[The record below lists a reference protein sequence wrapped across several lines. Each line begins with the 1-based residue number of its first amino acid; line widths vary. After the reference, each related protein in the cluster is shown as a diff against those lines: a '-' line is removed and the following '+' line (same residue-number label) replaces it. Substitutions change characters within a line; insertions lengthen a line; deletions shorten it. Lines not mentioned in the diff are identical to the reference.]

1 MHSRVRAIDR
11 GQVGANQDCRE
22 WHDRGAIGGRDRR
35 QPAREGQ
42 GRGSLRIASLVLNST
57 TEDHAMPAEPFDA
70 IVVGAGQAGP
80 ALAARCSKE
89 GLRTAVI
96 ERHHFGGTCV
106 NVGCVPTKTLV
117 ASARAIRQAGRGAE
131 YGFDT
136 GPLRVDM
143 ARVKARKDGIVM
155 HSRQAVE
162 GWLRGLPN
170 TEVIAGEARLIA
182 PRTLE
187 VGGRHLTA
195 PRIFLNLGGRS
206 VRPALAGIDS
216 VPTLDNVSIMELAAV
231 PEHLV
236 IVGGSYIG
244 LEFAQMMRRFGAQV
258 TVVERSARLLPRE
271 DEDVSDGIRQIL
283 EAEGVRFQ
291 LGAECLS
298 LKPHGSGIAVGA
310 ACAAGAPTLIASH
323 VLLAVGRQP
332 NTDGIG
338 LDRAGVRTDAR
349 GYIEVD
355 DQCRTSAEGVWAV
368 GDCNGRGA
376 FTHTAWNDHEI
387 VVANLFDNDPRR
399 IADRIPCYALFIDP
413 ALGRIGMNEDQA
425 RAAMAQGRG
434 ILRAKMPMQRVG
446 RAREAGETQGF
457 MKVLVDAQSQRL
469 LGASILGLNG
479 DEVIH
484 SLLDV
489 MAADR
494 PYTVIA
500 RAMHIHP
507 TVSEL
512 VPTLLQQL
520 KPLT

>member
-1 MHSRVRAIDR
+1 
-11 GQVGANQDCRE
+11 
-22 WHDRGAIGGRDRR
+22 
-35 QPAREGQ
+35 
-42 GRGSLRIASLVLNST
+42 
-57 TEDHAMPAEPFDA
+57 MPAESFDA

-89 GLRTAVI
+89 GLRTAVV

-131 YGFDT
+131 YGFET

-143 ARVKARKDGIVM
+143 ARVKARKDAIVM
-155 HSRQAVE
+155 QSRQGVE
-162 GWLRGLPN
+162 SWLRGLRD
-170 TEVIAGEARLIA
+170 TEVITGEARFVA

-187 VGGRHLTA
+187 VDGRQLTA

-206 VRPALAGIDS
+206 VRPDLAGMAT
-216 VPTLDNVSIMELAAV
+216 VPTLDNVSIMELATV
-231 PEHLV
+231 PRHLA
-236 IVGGSYIG
+236 IIGGSYIG
-244 LEFAQMMRRFGAQV
+244 LEFAHMMRRFGAEV
-258 TVVERSARLLPRE
+258 TVVERAARLLPRE
-271 DEDVSDGIRQIL
+271 DEDVSDAIRQIL
-283 EAEGVRFQ
+283 EAEGVRFE

-298 LKPHGSGIAVGA
+298 LAAAPGGIAVGA
-310 ACAAGAPTLIASH
+310 ACSGATADLVASH
-323 VLLAVGRQP
+323 VLLAVGRRP

-338 LDRAGVRTDAR
+338 LDRAGIRTDAR
-349 GYIEVD
+349 GFIEVD
-355 DQCRTSAEGVWAV
+355 DQCRTSADGVWAV

-387 VVANLFDNDPRR
+387 VAANLFDNDPRR
-399 IADRIPCYALFIDP
+399 ISDRIACHALFIDP
-413 ALGRIGMNEDQA
+413 PLGRIGINDAEA
-425 RAAMAQGRG
+425 RALMAQGRG

-457 MKVLVDAQSQRL
+457 MKVLVDAQTQRL
-469 LGASILGLNG
+469 LGAAILGLNG
-479 DEVIH
+479 DEVVH

-494 PYTVIA
+494 PYTTIA
-500 RAMHIHP
+500 RTMHIHP

-520 KPLT
+520 KPMT